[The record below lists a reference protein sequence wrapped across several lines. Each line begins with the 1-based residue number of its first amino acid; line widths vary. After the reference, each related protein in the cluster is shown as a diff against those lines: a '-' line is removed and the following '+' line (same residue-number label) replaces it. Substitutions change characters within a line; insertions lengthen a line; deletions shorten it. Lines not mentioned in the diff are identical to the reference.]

1 VKLKKGCIQ
10 VSQNQFYRITLL
22 TFYFLFLN
30 LGVIYANI
38 EKPVG
43 KKTKFLL
50 NIEGK
55 ERAYHEL
62 DENGLNYEEVGKNF
76 EMGDSIR
83 IVIYS
88 RSIKA
93 QTGRKI
99 RKYGFTV
106 KIDDKLQKLE
116 YEKYGS
122 NVTSV
127 DRPGWN
133 YTQPGVWF
141 VYLPVKEIDSTA
153 VIPPQASSPDKGY
166 KIKVELKK
174 GSPVVYLRVASHELK
189 KPGGFSDRLKTVNRQ
204 DLWRI
209 GAGNE
214 KKIKTTHWYS
224 LKKDEQLQYKI
235 KGPASVKVLTRIEFN
250 KKDSLLV
257 KGDYYMR
264 IREDGYDL
272 GTYYFNTEKSDVS
285 SILKTGNTVSK
296 WRSAWLNIPKG
307 IHYYTFTLP
316 NIDDNSEKTVYLR
329 LKEWQEEK

>member
-1 VKLKKGCIQ
+1 
-10 VSQNQFYRITLL
+10 VSQNQFYKITLL
-22 TFYFLFLN
+22 TFYFLLLN
-30 LGVIYANI
+30 SGVIYANI
-38 EKPVG
+38 EKPIDKE
-43 KKTKFLL
+43 KKILL
-50 NIEGK
+50 NIDGK

-62 DENGLNYEEVGKNF
+62 DKNGLNYEGIGKNF

-93 QTGRKI
+93 QTGRRK
-99 RKYGFTV
+99 RKYGFSV
-106 KIDDKLQKLE
+106 KIDDKRQELE

-122 NVTSV
+122 TITSV

-133 YTQPGVWF
+133 YTELGVWF

-153 VIPPQASSPDKGY
+153 VIPSPASTLDKGY
-166 KIKVELKK
+166 KIEVEPKK

-189 KPGGFSDRLKTVNRQ
+189 KQGEFTDELETVNRQ
-204 DLWRI
+204 APWEI
-209 GAGNE
+209 GPGN
-214 KKIKTTHWYS
+214 KKKSKTTDWYP
-224 LKKDEQLQYKI
+224 LKKDKQLQYKI
-235 KGPASVKVLTRIEFN
+235 KGPASVKVFTRVEFN

-257 KGDYYMR
+257 TDDYYIR

-272 GTYYFNTEKSDVS
+272 GTYYFNTEQSNVS

-296 WRSAWLNIPKG
+296 WRSAWLNIPEG

-316 NIDDNSEKTVYLR
+316 NIEDNSKKTVYLR
-329 LKEWQEEK
+329 LKEWQEEQ